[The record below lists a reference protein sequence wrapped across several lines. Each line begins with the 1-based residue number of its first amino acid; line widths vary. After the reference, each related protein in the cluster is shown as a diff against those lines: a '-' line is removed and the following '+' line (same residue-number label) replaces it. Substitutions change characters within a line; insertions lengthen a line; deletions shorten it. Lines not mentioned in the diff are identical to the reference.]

1 MDKFNLREYLKNN
14 PLLKENKVFSVSL
27 TNKAEDKELVVYV
40 KGANSEDEALEKVIK
55 SDKIK
60 QYPEFIYLHKT
71 YDLDYEDYGLEDEE
85 EEQFEGDLAFFDVE
99 SLAENNPLLKEE
111 LTWYV
116 EDENADIRYENDE
129 YQKEVRDKIK
139 IIHPD
144 ISDEDLD
151 KIIIMTGEQYSRE
164 EDFHGKNIPSNH
176 FVEAAVEIY
185 QTDVMTD
192 DQYNAWQASL
202 A

>member
-14 PLLKENKVFSVSL
+14 PLLKE
-27 TNKAEDKELVVYV
+27 
-40 KGANSEDEALEKVIK
+40 
-55 SDKIK
+55 
-60 QYPEFIYLHKT
+60 
-71 YDLDYEDYGLEDEE
+71 
-85 EEQFEGDLAFFDVE
+85 
-99 SLAENNPLLKEE
+99 E
-111 LTWYV
+111 LTWYI